1 MKKTKIIFLDIDG
14 VLATNKQFQMS
25 RKKFQEKNKWAYE
38 DNVPYPFDKKCV
50 KILNE
55 ILNETDAEIVL
66 TSDWK
71 FHWDLIRLH
80 NIFENNGVI
89 KSPRMVTKNN
99 PISFGNFTKNR
110 ANEIDIFLKHFQ
122 FANYVVIDDL
132 NVGHYLELGNDK
144 VVLTNRNEGLKQI
157 GIKDKIIKI
166 LTHDYLESN
175 H

>member
-1 MKKTKIIFLDIDG
+1 
-14 VLATNKQFQMS
+14 
-25 RKKFQEKNKWAYE
+25 
-38 DNVPYPFDKKCV
+38 
-50 KILNE
+50 
-55 ILNETDAEIVL
+55 
-66 TSDWK
+66 
-71 FHWDLIRLH
+71 
-80 NIFENNGVI
+80 
-89 KSPRMVTKNN
+89 MVTKNN

-110 ANEIDIFLKHFQ
+110 AHEIDIFIKHFQ

-144 VVLTNRNEGLKQI
+144 VVLTNNNEGLKQI